1 MSLQTLTLNLS
12 LNINIGTDGQATV
25 TVNTDAPISTTPAQP
40 YITATK
46 DVEVPNTKKS
56 ARVGKNPMPIV
67 DAVVEPVITTQAD
80 KDAVKD
86 MMAKVEADADSNKP
100 VTTEPV
106 ITPPPFPPAP
116 VPPTPVQPT
125 AEPVITPPP
134 FPPVATPPAPPAPVP
149 PTPVQPTAEP
159 VITPPPFPPVA
170 NPMSAVQPM
179 TPPPQ
184 AVDPDSAQAAREYN
198 IRAAASALFGG
209 HK

>member
-25 TVNTDAPISTTPAQP
+25 TVNTDAPVSTTPAQP

-116 VPPTPVQPT
+116 PAPVQPT
-125 AEPVITPPP
+125 
-134 FPPVATPPAPPAPVP
+134 PVP
-149 PTPVQPTAEP
+149 QTAEP

-179 TPPPQ
+179 TPPPR